1 MRLGWLFLGLL
12 FMFYV
17 PVGSITVLPI
27 AGFILMLFAIDRLG
41 KFEQIFG
48 KAKYVLY
55 GAIPI
60 SAIMLGFQIWQGSAG
75 ESFPAYANV
84 LYIISRLLCEMCE
97 MGAMFF
103 IYLGVRQ
110 LGENTDVGTLTKQP
124 GRNMAVMFV
133 FFLIEMVFSILN
145 LTVPTI
151 FEGFEI
157 VKLYPFA
164 IGLIWRG
171 LNVLMI
177 FTCIMKI
184 APVSEEDI
192 RAQEERLAEEERLEQ
207 LRRARKA
214 KLKNQ
219 NKKKK

>member
-12 FMFYV
+12 FMFYL
-17 PVGSITVLPI
+17 PVGSITVLPL
-27 AGFILMLFAIDRLG
+27 AGFLLMLFAVDRLG
-41 KFEQIFG
+41 KFEQVFG

-55 GAIPI
+55 GAIPV
-60 SAIMLGFQIWQGSAG
+60 SAVMLGFQIWQGAAG
-75 ESFPAYANV
+75 ESFPAYANTV
-84 LYIISRLLCEMCE
+84 YIISRLLCEMCE

-103 IYLGVRQ
+103 VYLGVRR
-110 LGENTDVGTLTKQP
+110 LGENTEVGTLTKQP

-133 FFLIEMVFSILN
+133 FFLVEVVFSVLN
-145 LTVPTI
+145 LTVPDI

-177 FTCIMKI
+177 FTCLMKI
-184 APVSEEDI
+184 APVSEEEI
-192 RAQEERLAEEERLEQ
+192 RAPEERIAEEERLEQ
-207 LRRARKA
+207 LRLARKA
-214 KLKNQ
+214 KLQKHNK
-219 NKKKK
+219 NKK

>member
-12 FMFYV
+12 FMFYI
-17 PVGSITVLPI
+17 PVGSITVLPLV
-27 AGFILMLFAIDRLG
+27 GFMLILFAVMRLE
-41 KFEQIFG
+41 KFEEVFG
-48 KAKYVLY
+48 KSKYVLY
-55 GAIPI
+55 GALPV
-60 SAIMLGFQIWQGSAG
+60 SAIMLGFQIWQGAAG
-75 ESFPAYANV
+75 EAFPSFANV
-84 LYIISRLLCEMCE
+84 LYIIFRLLCEACE
-97 MGAMFF
+97 MGTLFF

-110 LGENTDVGTLTKQP
+110 LGENTEIKTLTKQP

-133 FFLIEMVFSILN
+133 FFFVELLFSILN

-151 FEGFEI
+151 FKGFEI

-171 LNVLMI
+171 LNVVMI
-177 FTCIMKI
+177 FTCLMKI

-192 RAQEERLAEEERLEQ
+192 RAEEER
-207 LRRARKA
+207 KA
-214 KLKNQ
+214 KEASEAHKPKKNKKK